1 MQKCHEYTLVD
12 FQKTYGFE
20 EELIFDWSQMA
31 ALFFRAHGA
40 SRMRTCTIQ
49 NSNQIKQKQKTFK
62 QIFRGKSGAEK
73 TSTNTFVSGN
83 SGFLNKQKVYR

>member
-1 MQKCHEYTLVD
+1 VG

-20 EELIFDWSQMA
+20 EELFFDWSQMA

-62 QIFRGKSGAEK
+62 QNYSEERVERKKHPQTLLTQEILKK
-73 TSTNTFVSGN
+73 
-83 SGFLNKQKVYR
+83 NKQKVYRRELEAIRV

>member
-20 EELIFDWSQMA
+20 EELFFDWSQMA

-40 SRMRTCTIQ
+40 SWMHTCTIQ

-62 QIFRGKSGAEK
+62 QNYSEEWVEQKKHPQTILTTEIMKEK
-73 TSTNTFVSGN
+73 
-83 SGFLNKQKVYR
+83 

>member
-20 EELIFDWSQMA
+20 EELFFDWPQMVT
-31 ALFFRAHGA
+31 LFFRARGA

-49 NSNQIKQKQKTFK
+49 ISNQVKQKQKTFNQNYFEERVAWRK
-62 QIFRGKSGAEK
+62 HPQ
-73 TSTNTFVSGN
+73 TFLTQES
-83 SGFLNKQKVYR
+83 LDKI